1 MARNRKNSTKKK
13 SEPRGT
19 VTGQLQINAKGFGFV
34 RMEDSPDIFIGYDSL
49 ANAMDGD
56 TVEAVV
62 TEKGRK
68 PAGKVVKVVERSGR
82 NIVGVFRRTDRGGKV
97 YPEDDRLP
105 SSLVIQK
112 DEVGKLRK
120 GRGLEDGQIV
130 VARLTEWS
138 DPSKKPQ
145 GTIVE
150 IVGDKD
156 DPGMDLKVVALSRGL
171 PLDFPEEVSRE
182 AEKIDDPDI
191 VAEAKRRTD
200 LRDIDCFTIDPD
212 TAEDFDDAVSI
223 RQLPSGLFELG
234 VHIADVSHYVQ
245 ENGILDKEAWNR
257 GTSVY
262 FVSHVL
268 PMLPERLSNVICSLV
283 PGKPRLAFSVI
294 MQVSSNG
301 EVMSY
306 RIEETVIRS
315 KHRFTYEEAE
325 AVIGGKEH
333 TYAPAVHLMQMLSQV
348 LRRRREEEGSIDFDM
363 SEPIIILDDEGI
375 PRSITPKERLE
386 SHRLVEEFMLLA
398 NRVVAGHIVGEE
410 KRRKTRIPFVYRIHE
425 KPPEADFRSFLSV
438 VENLGIPYRSGD
450 TVEPEDYR
458 NILGIIE
465 NLEFKDFVEK
475 IALQSMTKAVYSTEN
490 KGHFGLAFDAYTH
503 FTSPIRRYP
512 DLIVHRLLK
521 RYLGWLPEGGGEKAP
536 RSEKGKGK
544 GKKKPPVSGKLQ
556 GFLEKTC
563 EQSSARE
570 KVAVAAER
578 EYTKIKSLEFLSK
591 KTGHTYE
598 GVISGVTSFGLF
610 VELSHYLIEGLVHVS
625 EMKDDYYTYD
635 EENYQYT
642 GKDTGKVYRLGDPV
656 KVKILRV
663 SVPDRKADFVFV

>member
-1 MARNRKNSTKKK
+1 
-13 SEPRGT
+13 
-19 VTGQLQINAKGFGFV
+19 
-34 RMEDSPDIFIGYDSL
+34 MEDAPDIFIGYDGL

-56 TVEAVV
+56 IVEAVI

-105 SSLVIQK
+105 SSLVIPA
-112 DEVGKLRK
+112 DEVGAQRK
-120 GRGLEDGQIV
+120 GGELKDGQIV
-130 VARLTEWS
+130 VAHLTEWH
-138 DPSKKPQ
+138 DPSKKPV
-145 GTIVE
+145 GTIVD

-156 DPGMDLKVVALSRGL
+156 EPGIDLKVVALSRGL
-171 PLDFPEEVSRE
+171 PLDFPEEVIRE
-182 AEKIDDPDI
+182 AEKLRDPDI
-191 VAEAKRRTD
+191 KTVVKERTD
-200 LRDIDCFTIDPD
+200 LREIDCFTIDPD
-212 TAEDFDDAVSI
+212 TAKDFDDAVSI
-223 RQLPSGLFELG
+223 RQLPSGLLEVG
-234 VHIADVSHYVQ
+234 VHIADVSYYVR
-245 ENGILDKEAWNR
+245 ENSILDTEAWKR

-262 FVSHVL
+262 FVRHVL

-294 MQVSSNG
+294 MQVSSTG
-301 EVMSY
+301 KVVSY
-306 RIEETVIRS
+306 RIEESVIES

-325 AVIGGKEH
+325 AVIEGKEH
-333 TYAPAVHLMQMLSQV
+333 RYAPAIHLMQMLSQV

-363 SEPIIILDDEGI
+363 TEAIIILDEEGI

-398 NRVVAGHIVGEE
+398 NRVVAGHIVSEE
-410 KRRKTRIPFVYRIHE
+410 KKRRTKIPFVYRIHE
-425 KPPEADFRSFLSV
+425 KPPEADVRSFLSV
-438 VENLGIPYRSGD
+438 VENLGIPYKIGD
-450 TVEPEDYR
+450 TVESDDYR
-458 NILGIIE
+458 NILSIIE

-475 IALQSMTKAVYSTEN
+475 IALRSMTKAVYSTEN

-521 RYLGWLPEGGGEKAP
+521 RYLGWLPAGGGTE
-536 RSEKGKGK
+536 SGEKGKVSRK
-544 GKKKPPVSGKLQ
+544 GNRKPPVSGKLY

-563 EQSSARE
+563 AQSSERE
-570 KVAVAAER
+570 KTAVSAER
-578 EYTKIKSLEFLSK
+578 EYTKIKSLEFLSQK
-591 KTGHTYE
+591 IGHTYE

-610 VELSHYLIEGLVHVS
+610 VELSHYLIEGLVPLS

-635 EENYQYT
+635 EEHHRYT
-642 GKDTGKVYRLGDPV
+642 GKDSGTTYRLGDPA

-663 SVPDRKADFVFV
+663 SVADRKADFTFV